1 MQKNNQTKWQ
11 EGYVISKKCWSSAF
25 FFFCFHAI
33 NCSVSAEQFT
43 LNSEGSESILESTYI
58 KQCCKN
64 IFFGRQEA
72 SNHCERGMWMWIEKE
87 HLGQGHSKPWMSHTA
102 TWHFKYLRIGI
113 YLFIWG
119 LREVGICVRVHE
131 WKPNSYT
138 SLSLTAIMPCWLQS
152 DYSWG

>member
-1 MQKNNQTKWQ
+1 MARGICNKQ
-11 EGYVISKKCWSSAF
+11 EVLVFSF

-72 SNHCERGMWMWIEKE
+72 SNHCERGMWIEKE

-102 TWHFKYLRIGI
+102 TWHFEYLRRIAI
-113 YLFIWG
+113 YLFGGCGGWG
-119 LREVGICVRVHE
+119 CVCVYMNE
-131 WKPNSYT
+131 NPI
-138 SLSLTAIMPCWLQS
+138 LILLCP
-152 DYSWG
+152 